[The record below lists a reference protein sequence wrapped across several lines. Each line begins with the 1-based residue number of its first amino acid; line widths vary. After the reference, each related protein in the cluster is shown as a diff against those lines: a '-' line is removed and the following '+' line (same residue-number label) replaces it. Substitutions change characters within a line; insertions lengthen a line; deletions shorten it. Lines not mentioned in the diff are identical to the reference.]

1 MSSEA
6 YIGVDVSKDLLDVKV
21 LPSNEV
27 QQFFN
32 DDPGVKKFI
41 TFVIKI
47 DPQLI
52 VFESTG
58 GLEMLAVSSLIE
70 KHLPAVVINPRQ
82 IRDFA
87 KATGRL
93 AKTDSIDADVCRQV
107 ERSLK

>member
-41 TFVIKI
+41 TFVIK
-47 DPQLI
+47 D
-52 VFESTG
+52 
-58 GLEMLAVSSLIE
+58 
-70 KHLPAVVINPRQ
+70 
-82 IRDFA
+82 
-87 KATGRL
+87 
-93 AKTDSIDADVCRQV
+93 
-107 ERSLK
+107 